1 MLNHTS
7 MGKNKGNE
15 TVTVES
21 LLRLKRAEQPGD
33 QFWSTFDADFERR
46 RLNALMERD
55 DPRTRWA
62 GLLKISSFALPALF
76 LGTLGYFFLE
86 NELPRAGTSKPAVAE
101 ASQLETLNPLPAVAD
116 TREARTPDGGGEPVA
131 MAQGLKSQFVLDAIE
146 DPSSGRLDFRKVL
159 YTPAIHLSSS
169 SGSLYVNDSLSSRN
183 YNVTRADL
191 KIGRNF

>member
-1 MLNHTS
+1 

-15 TVTVES
+15 TVTVET

-33 QFWSTFDADFERR
+33 QFWSAFDADFERR

-55 DPRTRWA
+55 DSRTRWS

-76 LGTLGYFFLE
+76 LGTLAYLFLE
-86 NELPRAGTSKPAVAE
+86 NGLPHAGTSKPAVAE
-101 ASQLETLNPLPAVAD
+101 ASQLETLNPLPPVAEA
-116 TREARTPDGGGEPVA
+116 REAASPGEPVA
-131 MAQGLKSQFVLDAIE
+131 VAQGLKSQFVLDAIE